1 MADITTT
8 ETASGSEDSK
18 KDGETTETEEEKG
31 GEENDE
37 EEEIEVKDD
46 FEPPTRKNPLS
57 YIIDR
62 KNKQIEKLKT
72 HTEEESGNESEEEKK
87 FFGKLDGILEKKMS
101 PILDT
106 FRSQT
111 DETELKDFLSNP
123 DNSHFK
129 RYEKLAKKYME
140 HPAYAGIPV
149 EMVFQALDYKNALQ
163 RGAEKKQIVDKKINK
178 HKVGSSSGGRKESTP
193 PDFKGMSDKE
203 FQAVQKR
210 VLKGEQ
216 IQIEE

>member
-1 MADITTT
+1 MADEILD
-8 ETASGSEDSK
+8 ENQE
-18 KDGETTETEEEKG
+18 KDGETTETEEDKS

-37 EEEIEVKDD
+37 EEEELEIKDD
-46 FEPPTRKNPLS
+46 FEPPTRKSPLS

-72 HTEEESGNESEEEKK
+72 HTEEESGGESEEEKK
-87 FFGKLDGILEKKMS
+87 FFGKLDKVIENKMS

-106 FRSQT
+106 FKSQT
-111 DETELKDFLSNP
+111 DDTEIKDFLSIP

-129 RYEKLAKKYME
+129 KYEKLAKKYTS
-140 HPAYAGIPV
+140 HPAYAGVPI
-149 EMVFQALDYKNALQ
+149 ENIFQMLDYKNAQL
-163 RGAEKKQIVDKKINK
+163 RGAERKVIVDKKGKKTKIS
-178 HKVGSSSGGRKESTP
+178 SSSGGRKESTP
-193 PDFKGMSDKE
+193 PDFKGMSEKE

-216 IQIEE
+216 IKIEE

>member
-1 MADITTT
+1 MADETIT
-8 ETASGSEDSK
+8 EEKGDEQ
-18 KDGETTETEEEKG
+18 DGESTESEEEKG

-37 EEEIEVKDD
+37 EEEEIEIKDD
-46 FEPPTRKNPLS
+46 FEPPTRKSPLS

-72 HTEEESGNESEEEKK
+72 HTEIENEGGESEEEKK
-87 FFGKLDGILEKKMS
+87 FFGKLDKVIENKMS

-106 FRSQT
+106 FKSQT
-111 DETELKDFLSNP
+111 DDTEIKEFLSIP

-129 RYEKLAKKYME
+129 KYEKIARKYME
-140 HPAYAGIPV
+140 HPAYVGVPI
-149 EMVFQALDYKNALQ
+149 ENLFQMLDYKNAQL
-163 RGAEKKQIVDKKINK
+163 RGAEKKQIIDKKNK
-178 HKVGSSSGGRKESTP
+178 KTKVGSSSGGRKESTP

-216 IQIEE
+216 IKIEE